1 MANDELIQVFI
12 EESEEELREMENG
25 LIRLEEDQT
34 DAETINRVFR
44 AAHTIKGSAGL
55 VGFDNVSNF
64 THTIENILDRIRN
77 QDLKITKKLITE
89 LLEAVD
95 LLKRLVNASIEGN
108 QIDSAE
114 LDACTAKLKRFAGSA
129 GSQANKSEAGQAKAK
144 PENEQRTYRITLK
157 FRPDLFATGQDPLM
171 LLHELNENGIILK
184 TDLNVG
190 NVPDIYNISPTVC
203 YCQWEII
210 LRTTRPLSDIQNI
223 FIFVIDEN
231 EITIKDI
238 SEQYKDGVDLS
249 LAEKPIGEIL
259 VERGIVRDED
269 IYNTLKEHKTTGQA
283 LVEKGVATRD
293 VVEKVAREQ
302 SESRKVAQAATIRVD
317 TDKLDKLVNLV
328 GEMVISVA
336 RMAQLVSEA
345 SQDNRGSGLMNA
357 SSALER
363 ISRDLQEQVMRVRM
377 VPVEGTFNR
386 FRRVVRDLAF
396 DQGKKI
402 ELKMS
407 GTETELDKNVIE
419 QIGDPLKH
427 MIRNSIDH
435 GIETPEER
443 RAKGKPDTG
452 VIWLKAFQQE
462 GSIYIEIT
470 DDGRGINK
478 EKVLQKAIAKGLAS
492 ADIAYSDKEIFDFM
506 FAPGLSTADKVT
518 ELSGRGVGM
527 DVVKKNIEDLR
538 GEVEVLSE
546 PERGSTFRVKLPL
559 TLAIIDGM
567 MVKVGSEVMTIPLSV
582 IDRSVR
588 PSQAEIRTVEG
599 KGELVEIRG
608 DYIPLVRLYEIFNL
622 PADKLDPTEAL
633 VMVLQ
638 SAEERF
644 GILVD
649 DVLGQT
655 QAVIKSVDKN
665 FRKVEGTSGA
675 TILGNGRVSLI
686 LDFYGIRRLAFGEK
700 NTIQI

>member
-34 DAETINRVFR
+34 DSETINRVFR

-95 LLKRLVNASIEGN
+95 LLKRLVTASIEDEK
-108 QIDSAE
+108 IDEAE

-129 GSQANKSEAGQAKAK
+129 GAPSPMTESTPPKGTTASEHIY
-144 PENEQRTYRITLK
+144 EISLK
-157 FRPDLFATGQDPLM
+157 FRPDLFDTGQDPLM
-171 LLHELNENGIILK
+171 LIRELSENGTILK
-184 TDLNVG
+184 TELNP
-190 NVPDIYNISPTVC
+190 NNIPDIYNISPTVC
-203 YCQWEII
+203 YCDWDII
-210 LRTTRPLSDIQNI
+210 LRTHRPLSDIQNI
-223 FIFVIDEN
+223 FIFVVDEN
-231 EITIKDI
+231 EISIKDI

-269 IYNTLKEHKTTGQA
+269 VYNTLKEHKTTGQA
-283 LVEKGVATRD
+283 LVEKGMAPRE

-302 SESRKVAQAATIRVD
+302 SESRKVAQVATIRVD

-336 RMAQLVSEA
+336 RMSQLVSEA
-345 SQDNRGSGLMNA
+345 SQDNRGSGLINA

-402 ELKMS
+402 ELRMS

-435 GIETPEER
+435 GIEPPEER
-443 RAKGKPDTG
+443 RAKGKSETG
-452 VIWLKAFQQE
+452 VIWLKAYQQE
-462 GSIYIEIT
+462 GNIYIEIT

-478 EKVLQKAIAKGLAS
+478 DKVLQKAIAKGLAS
-492 ADIAYSDKEIFDFM
+492 ADVAYTDKEIFDFM

-588 PSQAEIRTVEG
+588 PSSAEIRTVEG
-599 KGELVEIRG
+599 RGELVEIRG

-700 NTIQI
+700 SVIQI